1 MLETSESIAKIA
13 ASLAKAQGSMR
24 AALKDSV
31 NPHFRSRYADLAGV
45 WDACREPLA
54 SNGLAVVQ
62 TPGEISER
70 SITLTTLL
78 CHESGEWMRSA
89 FTIPVSKAD
98 AQGVGSAVTYARR
111 YALAAMVGI
120 VQDDDDGNAATGPA
134 LQRKPAPAPRPQPQ
148 PQDPVAQPQPQ
159 PQEFNLVQ
167 ALEAIQQSKSI
178 DELKGVYADAY
189 AAADVLGD
197 DKSLEQIVRA
207 KDKRKSELA
216 TTAAPSRTK
225 AAVKAK
231 AAPAP
236 EPVNEDADEIPF
248 GDAAE
253 GAL

>member
-13 ASLAKAQGSMR
+13 TSLSKAQGSMR
-24 AALKDSV
+24 AAIKDTV

-45 WDACREPLA
+45 WDACREAL
-54 SNGLAVVQ
+54 SLNGLAVVQ

-120 VQDDDDGNAATGPA
+120 VQDDDDGNAATGSA
-134 LQRKPAPAPRPQPQ
+134 SQARKAPPAPRPQ

-159 PQEFNLVQ
+159 AQEFNLMR
-167 ALEAIQQSKSI
+167 ALEAIQQCGSI

-189 AAADVLGD
+189 AAADALGD
-197 DKSLEQIVRA
+197 DKSLEQIVRL
-207 KDKRKSELA
+207 KDKRKAELVPA
-216 TTAAPSRTK
+216 AAPSRTK

-253 GAL
+253 GIL

>member
-1 MLETSESIAKIA
+1 MLETSESIAKLA

-54 SNGLAVVQ
+54 SNGLAIVQ

-89 FTIPVSKAD
+89 FTIPVSKPD

-120 VQDDDDGNAATGPA
+120 VQDDDDGNAASGPA
-134 LQRKPAPAPRPQPQ
+134 QARKSAPAPAPAPRP
-148 PQDPVAQPQPQ
+148 AAA
-159 PQEFNLVQ
+159 PQEPPAFNLTK
-167 ALEAIQQSKSI
+167 ALENIQGCQSI
-178 DELKGVYADAY
+178 DELKGAYADAY
-189 AAADVLGD
+189 AAADALGD
-197 DKSLEQIVRA
+197 DKALEAIIRV
-207 KDKRKSELA
+207 KDKRKAELMPA
-216 TTAAPSRTK
+216 AAPSKTK
-225 AAVKAK
+225 AAVKK
-231 AAPAP
+231 AAVPAP
-236 EPVNEDADEIPF
+236 EPEPEPDQAEDTDDIPF
-248 GDAAE
+248 GE
-253 GAL
+253 GAE

>member
-1 MLETSESIAKIA
+1 MLETSESIAKLA

-120 VQDDDDGNAATGPA
+120 VQDDDDGNAASGPSPA
-134 LQRKPAPAPRPQPQ
+134 KKAAPAPAPAMRQT
-148 PQDPVAQPQPQ
+148 A
-159 PQEFNLVQ
+159 PQEQLFSLVK
-167 ALEAIQQSKSI
+167 ALEGIQGCQSI
-178 DELKGVYADAY
+178 DELKGIYADAY
-189 AAADVLGD
+189 AAADALGD
-197 DKSLEQIVRA
+197 DKAIEAIVRA
-207 KDKRKSELA
+207 KDQRKGELMPA
-216 TTAAPSRTK
+216 AAPSKTK
-225 AAVKAK
+225 AAVKK
-231 AAPAP
+231 AAAPAPAP
-236 EPVNEDADEIPF
+236 EPQAEDTDDIPF
-248 GDAAE
+248 GE
-253 GAL
+253 GAQ